1 MNLKLV
7 LDLGDIRL
15 GKDEDSGNY
24 YIRRIVDNALFDL
37 NNNWKSNQKNKYMT
51 TSTKNHIIQNIFKYH
66 INKEGVKE
74 FKDWYI
80 DKYTGPSTLPNVS
93 DTNNILVPN
102 NATSKN
108 EYPSQDDSE
117 NITAAV
123 NRLQQSIQEQNDFFK
138 TQVLGTLAD
147 RILSIKAE
155 DIANRLQTSI
165 DNYIKNTYGTLPTK
179 YEFVLP
185 DMTTKTAD
193 GIFHKELPNIMKF
206 ITADIPLIL
215 VGPAGSGKNF
225 TLEKAAENLGFDFYF
240 TNAVTQEYKLTGFI
254 DAHGVYQ
261 ETQFYKA
268 FKDGGVFFLDEID
281 ASVPE
286 ALIILNAAIANKYFD
301 FPNGRINA
309 HPDFRVV
316 AAANTYG
323 TGSDMIYV
331 GRNVLD
337 GATLD
342 RFAVLNFDY
351 DERVEVNKCP
361 DNDLYQFISSI
372 RDAVNKKRLRF
383 TVSIRAMIN
392 SYKML
397 KCGFDKEYIIK
408 TAIVKSMTKD
418 DINSIKDEI
427 VKNEWYIILKNMYNL

>member
-1 MNLKLV
+1 MEEITQTI
-7 LDLGDIRL
+7 LDLGEIKLLKRGIDPL
-15 GKDEDSGNY
+15 YKY
-24 YIRRIVDNALFDL
+24 YIVRLADDVEFDL
-37 NNNWKSNQKNKYMT
+37 DNNWKSNKKNKYIT
-51 TSTKNHIIQNIFKYH
+51 SSTKRHIINTIRQNHIH
-66 INKEGVKE
+66 REGVRDFIEWYDYVESHKGENSEVENTEKE
-74 FKDWYI
+74 ANQNNVNINLEETNALIKEMSDKMERQNAYI
-80 DKYTGPSTLPNVS
+80 QTNIIEAMTDK
-93 DTNNILVPN
+93 IL
-102 NATSKN
+102 
-108 EYPSQDDSE
+108 Q
-117 NITAAV
+117 
-123 NRLQQSIQEQNDFFK
+123 
-138 TQVLGTLAD
+138 
-147 RILSIKAE
+147 IKAE
-155 DIANRLQTSI
+155 DIANRLQSSV
-165 DNYIKNTYGTLPTK
+165 DGYIERTYGTLPNK
-179 YEFVLP
+179 YEFTLP
-185 DMTTKTAD
+185 DMTTKTD
-193 GIFHKELPNIMKF
+193 TGIFHKELPNIMKF

-215 VGPAGSGKNF
+215 TGPAGSGKNF

-323 TGSDMIYV
+323 TGSDIIYV

-342 RFAVLNFDY
+342 RFAVVEFDY
-351 DERVEVNKCP
+351 DERVERDKCP
-361 DNDLYQFISSI
+361 DKDLYDFILSI
-372 RDAVNKKRLRF
+372 RNGVNAKKLRY
-383 TVSIRAMIN
+383 TISIRAMIN

-408 TAIVKSMTKD
+408 TAITKSMTDD
-418 DINSIKDEI
+418 DINSIKENI
-427 VKNEWYIILKNMYNL
+427 IKNEWYTALKNVYNI